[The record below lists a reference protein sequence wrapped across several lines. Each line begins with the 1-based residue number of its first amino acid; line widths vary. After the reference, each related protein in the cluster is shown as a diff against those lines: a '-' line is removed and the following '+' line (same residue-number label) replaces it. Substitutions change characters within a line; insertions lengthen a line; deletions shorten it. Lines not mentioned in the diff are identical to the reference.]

1 MYIQLKYE
9 YTHTHIYT
17 YIHTHIYINTYTY
30 IHAQIGMWSRVGL
43 KVASRSP
50 EVDANSFA
58 ADLEA
63 ARGTRIKEQRGPLG
77 HLEATWR
84 WS

>member
-1 MYIQLKYE
+1 
-9 YTHTHIYT
+9 
-17 YIHTHIYINTYTY
+17 
-30 IHAQIGMWSRVGL
+30 MWSRVGL